1 MLIEVLVTALILFGV
16 TAAIL
21 SDFQKTTR
29 DAAGLVTIAVASLL
43 GAVFTIVVP
52 GFITLR
58 RPGACARPKP
68 VESSLAHAHPP
79 LACVRKRRLDVLFAC
94 ARAGST

>member
-21 SDFQKTTR
+21 SDFQNSTR

-52 GFITLR
+52 GFIT
-58 RPGACARPKP
+58 
-68 VESSLAHAHPP
+68 
-79 LACVRKRRLDVLFAC
+79 
-94 ARAGST
+94 